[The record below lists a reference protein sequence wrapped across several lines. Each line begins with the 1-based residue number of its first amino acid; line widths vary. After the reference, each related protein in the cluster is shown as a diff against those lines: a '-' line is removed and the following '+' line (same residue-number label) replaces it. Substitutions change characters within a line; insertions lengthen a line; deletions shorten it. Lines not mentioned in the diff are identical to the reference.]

1 MAVTLWKWQIYI
13 YREKVACS
21 HHNNSKNYQAN
32 SNLSRKHHKI
42 EATSQTSRGFLCALK
57 VYLFF
62 LTSTAFVDT
71 NAEYGIPLSR
81 YTVFLQNCP
90 LENSSK
96 GLPLFSYGKT
106 GQFSASASNFSLK
119 TLIKSFLYARHFPH
133 QQKYRRRKQA
143 PASYKSLFPGI

>member
-62 LTSTAFVDT
+62 LTSTAFVST
-71 NAEYGIPLSR
+71 NAKYGIPHSR

-90 LENSSK
+90 LEHC
-96 GLPLFSYGKT
+96 
-106 GQFSASASNFSLK
+106 SNTTSDF
-119 TLIKSFLYARHFPH
+119 LIKTFISTVSLVI
-133 QQKYRRRKQA
+133 KQELLCNA
-143 PASYKSLFPGI
+143 CIFTERFRIKFIWIFAVKIF